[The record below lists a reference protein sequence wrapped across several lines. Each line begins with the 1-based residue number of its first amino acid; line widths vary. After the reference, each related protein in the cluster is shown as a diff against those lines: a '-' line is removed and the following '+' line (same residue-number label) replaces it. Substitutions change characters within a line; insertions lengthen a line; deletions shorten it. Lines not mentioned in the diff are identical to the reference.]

1 MIASSNARL
10 FAWLAL
16 LALLVPLTA
25 RAQSQATPP
34 GEEQVEAAR
43 ALYREA
49 RELHK
54 QGRLKEALAK
64 ALDAY
69 RTAATPVT
77 ALETGELLVE
87 AGRLVEARDLL
98 RAITLMPVSPR
109 ESDKGREA
117 RQQAAALGAQLDM
130 RIPKIAFADRPP
142 GVALVLDGRPVAS
155 TDAMAWQGV
164 DPGAHALL
172 VRVDDRPCTTVNLSL
187 SEGEERTIDL
197 HDAATACRPAPPP
210 PSPPLPPAPPPAPF
224 RPQAAPPSPPSVVAP
239 TSPWPWIGGAVAGA
253 GVIAIGAGG
262 YLALNAKSSYD
273 SVASQ
278 CTARGCSQD
287 GFDVRNSARAQADVA
302 TVVMG
307 IGAAAVVGGGLTW
320 WLAPAA
326 HGGAQAVIGPGSVG
340 VVGVF

>member
-43 ALYREA
+43 GLYREA

-172 VRVDDRPCTTVNLSL
+172 VRVDDRPCTTVNLAL

-197 HDAATACRPAPPP
+197 HDAATACRPPPP
-210 PSPPLPPAPPPAPF
+210 PHPPALAPLPEPGRPP
-224 RPQAAPPSPPSVVAP
+224 AAPPEPRSVVASA
-239 TSPWPWIGGAVAGA
+239 SPWPWIGGAVAGA

-262 YLALNAKSSYD
+262 GLALNAKSSYD

-287 GFDVRNSARAQADVA
+287 GFDVRNSSRAQADVA

-340 VVGVF
+340 VFGVF